1 MEYENPTSRQC
12 LSPDII
18 SNIPQNIIES
28 ILSRMPL
35 RDAVRT
41 SVLSKKWRYS
51 WRGMPRL
58 TFTHKMARLLSTSG
72 CSELKCELAKAIYH
86 VLLLH
91 KGPQILEFKCLVS
104 FLHMES
110 EFAQIIS
117 YLAMRNCVKELSFTN
132 DNSSY
137 KLPSSFF
144 SLQGLER
151 MLLQNCTFE
160 PPLIVN
166 GFSQLKRM
174 VFCNVEVTAQGLQ
187 RFLSKCPL
195 LKDFILVTN
204 DLRKNDFAAEG
215 RNKFTFVDLF
225 SYVPLIKTLAISN
238 YYMKYLC
245 AGASPHSLPTSLVH
259 LKCVYL
265 DVCLTEQN
273 MISFTLFMLRISL
286 LFLYTFIDIFNK
298 ISNWMSDNEKLPV
311 QQTRTNFLD
320 PENHPDLKLDHL
332 ETLDIRLF
340 SGLPIEMEF
349 VKLVMTKS
357 HALKNVRIE
366 LDADVS
372 VDEQKILMDMLL
384 LLPFPQASPSA
395 KLTVVRPY

>member
-151 MLLQNCTFE
+151 LLLQSCTFE
-160 PPLIVN
+160 PPLTVN
-166 GFSQLKRM
+166 GFSQLKRI
-174 VFCNVEVTAQGLQ
+174 VFGNVEVTAQVLQ

-195 LKDFILVTN
+195 LEEFILIGTQE
-204 DLRKNDFAAEG
+204 NDFAAEG
-215 RNKFTFVDLF
+215 TNKFSFVDLF
-225 SYVPLIKTLAISN
+225 SYMPLIKTLAISK
-238 YYMKYLC
+238 YFMKYLC
-245 AGASPHSLPTSLVH
+245 AGASPHYLPTSLVH
-259 LKCVYL
+259 LKCMVW

-273 MISFTLFMLRISL
+273 VISFTLCMLRSSPVL
-286 LFLYTFIDIFNK
+286 KK
-298 ISNWMSDNEKLPV
+298 IAFRMYDNEKLPV
-311 QQTRTNFLD
+311 QKTRTNFLD
-320 PENHPDLKLDHL
+320 PENHPDLKLDRL
-332 ETLDIRLF
+332 ETLDIRMF
-340 SGLPIEMEF
+340 SSLPVEMEF
-349 VKLVMTKS
+349 VKLIMTKS
-357 HALKNVRIE
+357 PVLKNVRIE